1 MSRFHNKNNIF
12 ANEIVL
18 KVLDI
23 EKSIRFYTEIVGFKV
38 LNRKEKEVSLT
49 ADGINPIITIVEPDN
64 VTPKLPRRTGLY
76 HFALL
81 LPSRFHLGL
90 FLKHLKDTEYPIIGG
105 SHHGVS
111 EAIYL
116 EDPDENGIEVYRDI
130 DSKEWKRDGNQV
142 NMVTD
147 PLDYK
152 GIIEE
157 AGEEKWNEIPE
168 ETIIGHIHL
177 HVGDLDKAKR
187 FYCDGL
193 GFDLVMKMAN
203 SALFISS
210 GGYHHHIGLNIWNGK
225 NAPALPDNAAGM
237 KYYTLVFPDID
248 TREDKINNLKS
259 LGYSVIE
266 EDNNIFTKDPSNN
279 LIKLVV

>member
-1 MSRFHNKNNIF
+1 MSKYHEKPNIF
-12 ANEIVL
+12 VNQIRL
-18 KVLDI
+18 KVADI
-23 EKSIRFYTEIVGFKV
+23 ERSIEFYTKIMGFNI
-38 LNRKEKEVSLT
+38 LNREGKEVILT
-49 ADGINPIITIVEPDN
+49 ADRINPIITIVEPEN
-64 VTPKLPRRTGLY
+64 VVPKLPRRTGLY

-90 FLKHLKDTEYPIIGG
+90 FLKHIREEGYPIIGG
-105 SHHGVS
+105 SNHGVS

-130 DSKEWKRDGNQV
+130 DSREWKRNGNQI

-147 PLDYK
+147 PLDYN
-152 GIIEE
+152 GIVAET
-157 AGEEKWNEIPE
+157 GGEKWDGIPK

-177 HVGDLDKAKR
+177 HVGDLDEAKR

-210 GGYHHHIGLNIWNGK
+210 VGYHHHIGLNIWNGR
-225 NAPALPDNAAGM
+225 NAEPLPDNSVGM
-237 KYYTLVFPDID
+237 KYFTIIFPDVD
-248 TREDKINNLKS
+248 TRKNTINNLRD
-259 LGYSVIE
+259 LDYDVIE
-266 EDNNIFTKDPSNN
+266 DNDIFVRDPSNN
-279 LIKLVV
+279 LIKLIV

>member
-1 MSRFHNKNNIF
+1 MSKYHEKPNIF
-12 ANEIVL
+12 VNQIRL
-18 KVLDI
+18 KVADI
-23 EKSIRFYTEIVGFKV
+23 ERSIEFYTKIMGFNI
-38 LNRKEKEVSLT
+38 LNREGKEVILT
-49 ADGINPIITIVEPDN
+49 ADRINPIITIVEPEN
-64 VTPKLPRRTGLY
+64 VVPKLPRRTGLY

-90 FLKHLKDTEYPIIGG
+90 FLEHIREEGYPIIGG
-105 SHHGVS
+105 SNHGVS

-130 DSKEWKRDGNQV
+130 DSREWKRNGNQI

-147 PLDYK
+147 PLDYN
-152 GIIEE
+152 GIVAET
-157 AGEEKWNEIPE
+157 GGEKWDGIPK

-177 HVGDLDKAKR
+177 HVGDLDEAKR

-210 GGYHHHIGLNIWNGK
+210 VGYHHHIGLNIWNGR
-225 NAPALPDNAAGM
+225 NAEPLPDNSVGM
-237 KYYTLVFPDID
+237 KYFTIIFPDVD
-248 TREDKINNLKS
+248 TRKNTINNLRD
-259 LGYSVIE
+259 LDYDVIE
-266 EDNNIFTKDPSNN
+266 DNDIFVRDPSNN
-279 LIKLVV
+279 LIKLIV

>member
-1 MSRFHNKNNIF
+1 MSKYHEKPNIF
-12 ANEIVL
+12 VNQIRL
-18 KVLDI
+18 KVEDI
-23 EKSIRFYTEIVGFKV
+23 ERSIEFYTKIMGFNI
-38 LNRKEKEVSLT
+38 LNREGKEVILT
-49 ADGINPIITIVEPDN
+49 ADGINPIITIVEPEN
-64 VTPKLPRRTGLY
+64 VVPKLPRRTGLY

-90 FLKHLKDTEYPIIGG
+90 FLKHIREEGYPIIGG
-105 SHHGVS
+105 SNHGVS

-130 DSKEWKRDGNQV
+130 DSREWKHNGNQI

-147 PLDYK
+147 PLDYN
-152 GIIEE
+152 GIVAET
-157 AGEEKWNEIPE
+157 GGEKWDGIPK

-177 HVGDLDKAKR
+177 HVGDLDEAKR

-210 GGYHHHIGLNIWNGK
+210 VGYHHHIGLNIWNGR
-225 NAPALPDNAAGM
+225 NAEPLPDNSVGM
-237 KYYTLVFPDID
+237 KYFTIIFPDIA
-248 TREDKINNLKS
+248 TRKNTINNLRD
-259 LGYSVIE
+259 LDYDVIE
-266 EDNNIFTKDPSNN
+266 DNDIFVRDPSNN
-279 LIKLVV
+279 LIKLIV